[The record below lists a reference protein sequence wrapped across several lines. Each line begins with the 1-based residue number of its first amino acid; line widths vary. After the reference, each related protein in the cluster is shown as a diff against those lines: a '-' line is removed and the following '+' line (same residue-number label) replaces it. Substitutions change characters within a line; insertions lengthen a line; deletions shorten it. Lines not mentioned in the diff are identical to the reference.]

1 VKLVFSDMAEADL
14 EEIGDYIALD
24 NPLRAMSFIAEL
36 RSHCAQLLLFPEAA
50 ALRQE
55 LGEGLRS
62 QPHGRYLIFYRVAE
76 HSVRIERI
84 LQGNRLFPDAD

>member
-36 RSHCAQLLLFPEAA
+36 RSSCAELLLFPEAA
-50 ALRQE
+50 ALRPE
-55 LGEGLRS
+55 LGVGIRS
-62 QPHGRYLIFYRVAE
+62 HPHGRYLIFYRAAE
-76 HSVRIERI
+76 DTLRIERI
-84 LQGNRLFPDAD
+84 LQGNRLFPDPG